1 MLYRKKI
8 LLALTE
14 IFGGELSATDFQKLL
29 FLFSE
34 NQEERKY
41 DFLPYKFGCF
51 SFQAMADKNNLIKE
65 GYLKNSKNWTL
76 KMQNANFEKTLNES
90 DRKQLTKLKLKFD
103 YSSTH
108 ELIRYVYLNYPYF
121 AINSEIVSKHL
132 SKRELEVIQEFK
144 PTDQRKY
151 LFTLGYE
158 GRSLES
164 YINILIKNNIKVLCD
179 VRKNPLSRKYGF
191 SKKTLQNA
199 CEAVNIMYFHLPE
212 LGIVSEKRKNLN
224 TQEDYNLLLKE
235 YEENVIPE
243 QKQALNLIK
252 GLVKDYK
259 RVALTCYEALPEQCH
274 RTRVANKIQ
283 EIKSDI
289 PLKHL

>member
-1 MLYRKKI
+1 MLYRKNI

-14 IFGGELSATDFQKLL
+14 AFGGKLSATDFQKLL

-34 NQEERKY
+34 NQEKRKY
-41 DFLPYKFGCF
+41 DFLPYKYGCF
-51 SFQAMADKNNLIKE
+51 SFQAMNDKSNLIKE
-65 GYLKNSKNWTL
+65 GYLENGKNWTL
-76 KMQNANFEKTLNES
+76 KIQNANFQDTLIES
-90 DRKQLTKLKLKFD
+90 DRKQLKQLKIKFD
-103 YSSTH
+103 HSSTH
-108 ELIRYVYLNYPYF
+108 DLIRYVYLNYPYF
-121 AINSEIVSKHL
+121 AISSEITAKHL
-132 SKRELEVIQEFK
+132 TEKEMEIIQRFK
-144 PTDQRKY
+144 PKEDSNF
-151 LFTLGYE
+151 LFTIGYE
-158 GRSLES
+158 GKNLET
-164 YINILIKNNIKVLCD
+164 YINILIRNNIKVLCD

-199 CEAVNIMYFHLPE
+199 CEAVNIKYFHLPE

-224 TQEDYNLLLKE
+224 SQEDYNLLFKE

-243 QKQALNLIK
+243 QKQALNLIR

-274 RTRVANKIQ
+274 RTRVANKIHD
-283 EIKSDI
+283 INIAI